1 MPEGRS
7 AMIIDFHTHV
17 FPPEIVAHRE
27 QFFSGEP
34 AFRLLYENQ
43 KKSPL
48 ASAEDLIGTMDRLQV
63 RGAVTFGFPWKQS
76 ALIRRSNDYVLESLR
91 RFPDRLVGFACLNP
105 ELPDALEEG
114 ERCLRAGMKGIGEL
128 ALYGS
133 PGPRGW
139 RELFSPLARLAADR
153 SVPLLLHTNEPVG
166 HRYPGK
172 ERLPAWD
179 LYGLIQSF
187 PETQFI
193 LAHWGGGLWW
203 YRLLKR
209 EVREVLQNVYVDTAA
224 SPFLYRPEIYRYAI
238 EILGADKIL
247 FGSDYPLLTLDRYVQ
262 ELGETGVDPLDQQA
276 ILGLNARRVLHW
288 PSA

>member
-1 MPEGRS
+1 V
-7 AMIIDFHTHV
+7 IIDFHTHV

-27 QFFSGEP
+27 QYFPGEP
-34 AFRLLYENQ
+34 AFRLLYEDQ

-48 ASAEDLIGTMDRLQV
+48 ATAEDLIGTMDRQQV

-76 ALIRRSNDYVLESLR
+76 ALIRRSNDYVLASLR

-105 ELPDALEEG
+105 EHPDALEEG

-133 PGPRGW
+133 PGPRSW
-139 RELFSPLARLAADR
+139 KELFSPLARLAAVWD
-153 SVPLLLHTNEPVG
+153 VPLLLHTNEPVG
-166 HRYPGK
+166 HLYPGK

-179 LYGLIQSF
+179 LYDLIQSF
-187 PETQFI
+187 PETKFI

-203 YRLLKR
+203 YQLLKR
-209 EVREVLQNVYVDTAA
+209 EVREVLINVYVDTAA

-238 EILGADKIL
+238 EILGVDKIL
-247 FGSDYPLLTLDRYVQ
+247 FGSDYPLLKPDRYKK
-262 ELGETGVDPLDQQA
+262 ELLEARIGEEDRRTIFG
-276 ILGLNARRVLHW
+276 GNAQKLLQW
-288 PSA
+288 PSS